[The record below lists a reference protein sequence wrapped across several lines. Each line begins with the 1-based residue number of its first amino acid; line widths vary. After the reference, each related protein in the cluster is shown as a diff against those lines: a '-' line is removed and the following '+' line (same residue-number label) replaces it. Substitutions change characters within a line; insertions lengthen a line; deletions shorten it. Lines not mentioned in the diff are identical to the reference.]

1 MGIITFI
8 VLKKHSP
15 IRALRGLS
23 KRLSPQTNK
32 QTNKHVDK
40 PIQQSTPCEFDL
52 CAKVEIVPKMV
63 LEGFRLE
70 GLVVVTGVSPVAK
83 GLTDVTIS
91 SLLILTAVVG
101 GVEWGVRHLH
111 LSGTF
116 FCIMEVEAVTY
127 VTEEPGWDLLFGGAF
142 VKTAEKMVGDIQGQ
156 GVSMY
161 IKLDKWKS
169 TLRGRG
175 QTKTD
180 EMLRSK

>member
-1 MGIITFI
+1 MQE
-8 VLKKHSP
+8 
-15 IRALRGLS
+15 
-23 KRLSPQTNK
+23 RLSAQTNTCTHPYSRK
-32 QTNKHVDK
+32 LHVHLR
-40 PIQQSTPCEFDL
+40 T
-52 CAKVEIVPKMV
+52 AKVEIVPKMV

-70 GLVVVTGVSPVAK
+70 GLVVVTGVSPVSK

-101 GVEWGVRHLH
+101 GVGWGVRHLH

>member
-1 MGIITFI
+1 
-8 VLKKHSP
+8 
-15 IRALRGLS
+15 
-23 KRLSPQTNK
+23 
-32 QTNKHVDK
+32 
-40 PIQQSTPCEFDL
+40 
-52 CAKVEIVPKMV
+52 MV

-111 LSGTF
+111 LSGTV

>member
-111 LSGTF
+111 LSGTV
-116 FCIMEVEAVTY
+116 FCIMEVEAVTD
-127 VTEEPGWDLLFGGAF
+127 VTEEPWWNLLFGGTF
-142 VKTAEKMVGDIQGQ
+142 IKTAEERVGDIQGQ

-161 IKLDKWKS
+161 RRLDKWAS
-169 TLRGRG
+169 TVWGGKLG
-175 QTKTD
+175 
-180 EMLRSK
+180 L